1 MNVVLIGMKH
11 CGKSTLGA
19 ALARRWRFRFH
30 DVDTLIEATHRC
42 DMGERLSVRE
52 IFARHGEEA
61 FHDVE
66 GQVVCQ
72 LYMQLTRADSQAV
85 VALGGRT
92 ALNQAVTSLF
102 GDIGVLVYLQV
113 SNDELLERITRS
125 GIPPFL
131 DATDPRGS
139 LDALVG
145 ERDPTYRALANIVV
159 DVSGKDPGAAEE
171 ELVRRLEE
179 IRHAR

>member
-19 ALARRWRFRFH
+19 ALARRWHCRFH
-30 DVDTLIEATHRC
+30 DLDTLIEATHRC
-42 DMGERLSVRE
+42 DTGKSMSVRG
-52 IFARHGEEA
+52 IFTHHGESA
-61 FHDVE
+61 FRDIE

-72 LYMQLTRADSQAV
+72 LYLQLTRSDEKAV
-85 VALGGRT
+85 IALGGRT

-102 GDIGVLVYLQV
+102 GDIGLLVYLQAR
-113 SNDELLERITRS
+113 NEELFERISRT

-131 DATDPRGS
+131 DTADPRGS
-139 LDALVG
+139 LEALVR
-145 ERDPTYRALANIVV
+145 ERDPCYRSLADIVV
-159 DVSGKDPGAAEE
+159 DVSGRDTTAAEM

-179 IRHAR
+179 TRNAR